1 MKKNYNDK
9 NSEFYSKGVLKLQR
23 SCIILSNWVLQIT
36 LKVMLFCAENVAKLR
51 MNTKN
56 ANYFLLSEFYEA
68 SVLSILQ
75 NKK

>member
-1 MKKNYNDK
+1 MP
-9 NSEFYSKGVLKLQR
+9 EFYSKGVLKLQR
-23 SCIILSNWVLQIT
+23 SCIILSNWALQIKF
-36 LKVMLFCAENVAKLR
+36 KVMLFFCAEKVAKLR